1 MYRRPVAG
9 VYMKNFIRRLL
20 GRFYAV
26 NHSDVLS
33 LSGLYDAVA
42 NELWGA
48 GLQNKI
54 DAMENEKAELI
65 SVLESA
71 APATASLHPALAALY
86 KEKIANL
93 RMF

>member
-1 MYRRPVAG
+1 
-9 VYMKNFIRRLL
+9 
-20 GRFYAV
+20 
-26 NHSDVLS
+26 
-33 LSGLYDAVA
+33 
-42 NELWGA
+42 
-48 GLQNKI
+48 
-54 DAMENEKAELI
+54 MENEKAELI